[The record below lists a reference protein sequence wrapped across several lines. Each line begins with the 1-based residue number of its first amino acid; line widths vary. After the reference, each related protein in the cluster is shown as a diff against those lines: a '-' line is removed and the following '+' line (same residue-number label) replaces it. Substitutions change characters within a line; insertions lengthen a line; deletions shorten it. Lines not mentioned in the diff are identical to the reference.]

1 MVEKNVATTPAVERE
16 RERTGERPP
25 GERNPLAKM
34 CEQEKAAER
43 NREKIEGFDQR
54 DNLLRQRAAGIMTEE
69 QRDKLLALGEDVTR
83 ASPDPGQVL
92 PDAEPGLTTTTGAY
106 RTPIDPTTAAVP
118 APENSELVQR
128 MQGAPTMGSP
138 GHGQREELFKGP
150 EQRPIIENDDQR
162 QERERADRDRRE
174 RDRTDRARA
183 DHERAAE
190 RPAR

>member
-1 MVEKNVATTPAVERE
+1 MVEKNVATTPAAER
-16 RERTGERPP
+16 
-25 GERNPLAKM
+25 ERNPLAKM
-34 CEQEKAAER
+34 SEQEKAAER
-43 NREKIEGFDQR
+43 NREKIEGFEQR
-54 DNLLRQRAAGIMTEE
+54 DNLLRQRAAGVMTEE

-128 MQGAPTMGSP
+128 MQGAPTMGSG

-150 EQRPIIENDDQR
+150 EQRPVIENDDQR

-174 RDRTDRARA
+174 RDRTDRARV